1 MARADSRLKCQY
13 RAIQGHRRNKW
24 NLFIAALALLF
35 SIPAHAQ
42 PVWVGEFSNANV
54 EPPPPWRVVQID
66 KRVRPTVYRTR
77 EWDGVQAIEAQA
89 SASMAL
95 LARPLEINLKSTPV
109 LCWRWRVDAA
119 LQNADLNQKSGDD
132 YAARVYLALTLPP
145 ELMGLATRAKLRL
158 ARVFYGEEVPDG
170 AINYVWDNRHPV
182 GTRRPNAYTALTQ
195 MVVQQTGEEKAGKW
209 VSERVNVQ
217 DEIRRAFGTEHASL
231 TSIAVASDTDNT
243 GETALAGFA
252 DLHFVGADASCDF
265 PEILRR

>member
-1 MARADSRLKCQY
+1 
-13 RAIQGHRRNKW
+13 
-24 NLFIAALALLF
+24 
-35 SIPAHAQ
+35 
-42 PVWVGEFSNANV
+42 
-54 EPPPPWRVVQID
+54 
-66 KRVRPTVYRTR
+66 
-77 EWDGVQAIEAQA
+77 
-89 SASMAL
+89 MAL
-95 LARPLEINLKSTPV
+95 LARPVEIDLNSAPV

-158 ARVFYGEEVPDG
+158 ARVLYGEEVPDG